1 MLYGVEH
8 IILFFFLNCFILQEK
23 MLVTIY
29 ISTN

>member
-1 MLYGVEH
+1 M
-8 IILFFFLNCFILQEK
+8 FFLNCFILQEK